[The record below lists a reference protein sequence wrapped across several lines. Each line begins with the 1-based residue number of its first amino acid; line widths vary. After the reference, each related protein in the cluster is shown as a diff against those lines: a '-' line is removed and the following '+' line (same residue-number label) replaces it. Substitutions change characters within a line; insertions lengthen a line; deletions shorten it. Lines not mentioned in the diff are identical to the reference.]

1 MNSLILSKYQRF
13 RKSEMQIHEERFSAE
28 VELPCKIFCGPDSLL
43 EIAGTAVNIGP
54 ASVRLQ
60 LDSLDGAWIPLV
72 GESIRLELLLP
83 VKSARAKAKYLS
95 VRARVADVTDMP
107 DGKRRLE
114 LRFRKPAFK
123 ERLKETGEK
132 DSGLAKTS
140 RAAHSKWR
148 M

>member
-1 MNSLILSKYQRF
+1 
-13 RKSEMQIHEERFSAE
+13 MQIHEERFSAE

-43 EIAGTAVNIGP
+43 EITGTALNIGP
-54 ASVRLQ
+54 ASVRLR
-60 LDSLDGAWIPLV
+60 LDSEDGVWQPLV

-95 VRARVADVTDMP
+95 VRARVADVTEMP

-132 DSGLAKTS
+132 ENGLAKTP
-140 RAAHSKWR
+140 RAAHAKWR

>member
-1 MNSLILSKYQRF
+1 
-13 RKSEMQIHEERFSAE
+13 
-28 VELPCKIFCGPDSLL
+28 
-43 EIAGTAVNIGP
+43 
-54 ASVRLQ
+54 VRLR
-60 LDSLDGAWIPLV
+60 LDSLDGAWQPLV

-95 VRARVADVTDMP
+95 VRARVADITEMP

-114 LRFRKPAFK
+114 LRFRKPVFK

-132 DSGLAKTS
+132 NDSLAQLP
-140 RAAHSKWR
+140 RAAHAKWR

>member
-1 MNSLILSKYQRF
+1 
-13 RKSEMQIHEERFSAE
+13 MQIHEERFSAE

-43 EIAGTAVNIGP
+43 EVAGTAVNIGP
-54 ASVRLQ
+54 GSVRLR
-60 LDSLDGAWIPLV
+60 LDSLDGAWQPLV

-95 VRARVADVTDMP
+95 VRARVADITEMP

-114 LRFRKPAFK
+114 LRFRKPVFK

-132 DSGLAKTS
+132 NDSLAQLP
-140 RAAHSKWR
+140 RVAHAKWR

>member
-1 MNSLILSKYQRF
+1 
-13 RKSEMQIHEERFSAE
+13 MQIHEERFSAE

-54 ASVRLQ
+54 ASVRLR
-60 LDSLDGAWIPLV
+60 LDSPDGVWHPLV

-95 VRARVADVTDMP
+95 VRARVADVTEMP

-114 LRFRKPAFK
+114 LRFRKPVFK
-123 ERLKETGEK
+123 ERLKETGEEN
-132 DSGLAKTS
+132 DGSAKTS
-140 RAAHSKWR
+140 RAAHAKWR

>member
-1 MNSLILSKYQRF
+1 
-13 RKSEMQIHEERFSAE
+13 MQIHEERFSAE

-43 EIAGTAVNIGP
+43 EIAGTALNIGP
-54 ASVRLQ
+54 ASVRLR
-60 LDSLDGAWIPLV
+60 LDSHDGAWHPLV

-95 VRARVADVTDMP
+95 VRARIADVTDMP

-114 LRFRKPAFK
+114 LRFRKPVFK
-123 ERLKETGEK
+123 ERLKEAGEK
-132 DSGLAKTS
+132 DNGVAKTS

>member
-1 MNSLILSKYQRF
+1 
-13 RKSEMQIHEERFSAE
+13 MQISDERFSAE

-43 EIAGTAVNIGP
+43 EVAGTAVNIGP

-60 LDSLDGAWIPLV
+60 LDSVDGVWKPLV

-95 VRARVADVTDMP
+95 VRARVADVIDTP

-114 LRFRKPAFK
+114 LRFRKPSFK
-123 ERLKETGEK
+123 DRLKEAGEK
-132 DSGLAKTS
+132 DSAAPETP
-140 RAAHSKWR
+140 RAAHAKWR

>member
-1 MNSLILSKYQRF
+1 
-13 RKSEMQIHEERFSAE
+13 MQIHEERFSAA

-43 EIAGTAVNIGP
+43 EIAGTALNIGP

-60 LDSLDGAWIPLV
+60 LDTAEGAWHPLV

-83 VKSARAKAKYLS
+83 VNSARAKAKYLS
-95 VRARVADVTDMP
+95 VRARIADVTDTP

-123 ERLKETGEK
+123 ERLKETGES
-132 DSGLAKTS
+132 DGLAKTS
-140 RAAHSKWR
+140 RAAHAKWR

>member
-1 MNSLILSKYQRF
+1 
-13 RKSEMQIHEERFSAE
+13 MQIHEERFSAE
-28 VELPCKIFCGPDSLL
+28 VELPCKLFCGPDSLL
-43 EIAGTAVNIGP
+43 EIAGTALTIGP

-60 LDSLDGAWIPLV
+60 LDTPDGAWHPLV

-95 VRARVADVTDMP
+95 VRARVSDVTDMP
-107 DGKRRLE
+107 DGRRRLE

-123 ERLKETGEK
+123 ERLKETGES
-132 DSGLAKTS
+132 DNGSAKIS

>member
-1 MNSLILSKYQRF
+1 LNSLILSKYHAV

-43 EIAGTAVNIGP
+43 EVAGTALTIGP

-60 LDSLDGAWIPLV
+60 LDSPDGAWQPLV

-95 VRARVADVTDMP
+95 VRARVADVTEMP
-107 DGKRRLE
+107 DGKHRLE

-132 DSGLAKTS
+132 ENGSAKTP
-140 RAAHSKWR
+140 RAAHAKWR

>member
-1 MNSLILSKYQRF
+1 
-13 RKSEMQIHEERFSAE
+13 MQLHEERFSAQ

-43 EIAGTAVNIGP
+43 EVEGTALSIGP

-60 LDSLDGAWIPLV
+60 LDSPDGAWHPLV

-95 VRARVADVTDMP
+95 VRARVADVTEMP

-114 LRFRKPAFK
+114 LRFRKPAFR
-123 ERLKETGEK
+123 ERLMETGE
-132 DSGLAKTS
+132 DDGLAKTS
-140 RAAHSKWR
+140 AAANPKWR

>member
-1 MNSLILSKYQRF
+1 
-13 RKSEMQIHEERFSAE
+13 MQIHEERFSAE

-60 LDSLDGAWIPLV
+60 LDSVDGAWQPLV

-123 ERLKETGEK
+123 ERLRETGEN
-132 DSGLAKTS
+132 DNGSAKTS
-140 RAAHSKWR
+140 GAAHSKWR

>member
-1 MNSLILSKYQRF
+1 
-13 RKSEMQIHEERFSAE
+13 MQIHEERFSAE

-54 ASVRLQ
+54 GSVRLQ
-60 LDSLDGAWIPLV
+60 LDTTDGAWHPLV

-95 VRARVADVTDMP
+95 VRARVADVTDTP

-114 LRFRKPAFK
+114 LRFRKPVFK
-123 ERLKETGEK
+123 ERLREAGEK
-132 DSGLAKTS
+132 DNRSAKTS
-140 RAAHSKWR
+140 RAAHTKWR

>member
-1 MNSLILSKYQRF
+1 
-13 RKSEMQIHEERFSAE
+13 MQIHEERFSAE

-60 LDSLDGAWIPLV
+60 LDSLDGAWQPLV

-114 LRFRKPAFK
+114 FRFRNPPFK
-123 ERLKETGEK
+123 QRLNETGET
-132 DSGLAKTS
+132 DEGFAKNS
-140 RAAHSKWR
+140 RAG
-148 M
+148 

>member
-1 MNSLILSKYQRF
+1 
-13 RKSEMQIHEERFSAE
+13 MQIHEERFSAE

-43 EIAGTAVNIGP
+43 EVAGTAVNIGP
-54 ASVRLQ
+54 ASVRLR
-60 LDSLDGAWIPLV
+60 LDSPDGVWHPLV

-95 VRARVADVTDMP
+95 VRARVADVTEMP

-114 LRFRKPAFK
+114 LRFRKPVFK
-123 ERLKETGEK
+123 ERLKEAGEK
-132 DSGLAKTS
+132 NDGSPKTS
-140 RAAHSKWR
+140 RAAHAKWR

>member
-1 MNSLILSKYQRF
+1 
-13 RKSEMQIHEERFSAE
+13 MQIHEERFSAE

-43 EIAGTAVNIGP
+43 EVAGTAVNIGP
-54 ASVRLQ
+54 ASVRLR
-60 LDSLDGAWIPLV
+60 LDSLDGAWQPLV

-95 VRARVADVTDMP
+95 VRARVADITEMP

-114 LRFRKPAFK
+114 LRFRKPVFK

-132 DSGLAKTS
+132 NDSLAQLP
-140 RAAHSKWR
+140 RVAHAKWR

>member
-1 MNSLILSKYQRF
+1 
-13 RKSEMQIHEERFSAE
+13 MQIHEERFSAE

-43 EIAGTAVNIGP
+43 EVAGTALNIGP
-54 ASVRLQ
+54 ASVRLR
-60 LDSLDGAWIPLV
+60 LDSPDGAWHPLV

-95 VRARVADVTDMP
+95 VRARIADVTDMP
-107 DGKRRLE
+107 DGQRRLE

-123 ERLKETGEK
+123 ERLKETGAK
-132 DSGLAKTS
+132 NDSLAQLP
-140 RAAHSKWR
+140 RAAHAKWR

>member
-1 MNSLILSKYQRF
+1 
-13 RKSEMQIHEERFSAE
+13 MQIHEERFSAE

-43 EIAGTAVNIGP
+43 EVAGTALNIGP

-60 LDSLDGAWIPLV
+60 LDSLEGAWNPLV

-83 VKSARAKAKYLS
+83 VKSDRAKAKYLS
-95 VRARVADVTDMP
+95 VRARVADVIDTP

-114 LRFRKPAFK
+114 LRFRKPVFK
-123 ERLKETGEK
+123 ERLKETGE
-132 DSGLAKTS
+132 SENGLAKAS
-140 RAAHSKWR
+140 QAAHSKWR

>member
-1 MNSLILSKYQRF
+1 
-13 RKSEMQIHEERFSAE
+13 MQIHEERFSAE

-43 EIAGTAVNIGP
+43 EVAGTAVNIGP

-60 LDSLDGAWIPLV
+60 LDSRDGVWNPLV

-83 VKSARAKAKYLS
+83 VKSARAKANYFS
-95 VRARVADVTDMP
+95 VRARVADVIDTP

-114 LRFRKPAFK
+114 LRFRKPVFK
-123 ERLKETGEK
+123 ERLKEAGETE
-132 DSGLAKTS
+132 SAAAKTP
-140 RAAHSKWR
+140 RAAHAKWR

>member
-1 MNSLILSKYQRF
+1 
-13 RKSEMQIHEERFSAE
+13 MQIHEERFSAE

-43 EIAGTAVNIGP
+43 EVAGTALNIGP

-60 LDSLDGAWIPLV
+60 LDSLDGAWHPLV
-72 GESIRLELLLP
+72 GESIRLELLMP
-83 VKSARAKAKYLS
+83 VKSTRAKAKYLS

-114 LRFRKPAFK
+114 LRFRKPVFK
-123 ERLKETGEK
+123 ERLKETGES
-132 DSGLAKTS
+132 DNGSAKTS
-140 RAAHSKWR
+140 RVAHAKWR